1 MSMCFARFQ
10 QYACTLLIV
19 TVCSVLSFSQNS
31 HVIANSTPRLP
42 AHAQIVGPADASKTI
57 SITVWLKQ
65 RNKSEL
71 DEVVRQMYRPGSPSY
86 HRWLT
91 RDQYN
96 ARYAPSAQDA
106 KAVSDFLTSR
116 GLKVSSVDKANHY
129 VVAEGRIGNVQS
141 ALHVQLSQVR
151 VDGELRRVNMSDP
164 IIEGAAGA
172 AVASV
177 QGLTDRVFKPHSK
190 RPIDPDTHKPFAAV
204 PLATATPNGAFF
216 SGNCLRSPQSRS
228 FTTNGGFPKATYK
241 GNRYGQ
247 DIDSAQPNLPPCGY
261 DPAELQSAY
270 GLTSLFQ
277 KGWDGSGQTVV
288 IVDAFGSPTIRKDA
302 NTFSKFYGLP
312 ALNASNF
319 QVIKVG
325 VATGCTPADGCD
337 PASWVEETTLDVE
350 YVHAVAPKANI
361 ILIEAKDN
369 TFTNLDLAVFLAA
382 SNQLGSVISNSY
394 GAPEVL
400 LSPAELLVQDSNNQ
414 LAAALGASANYSTG
428 DDGDYFVATGG
439 AFRSV
444 SSPAVSPYATAIGGT
459 SLFLNSAKT
468 KIKLQTG
475 WGNNETRIVNTTA
488 EGSTPV
494 VPPLNLGF
502 VFGAGGGTS
511 EFFAKPSYQK
521 SLPGAGRSI
530 PDISY
535 VGDPFTGV
543 EIILTDPASGGLVV
557 EVIGGTSLSCPM
569 FSGMWAI
576 ANQAAGAPL
585 GQAAPLLYTLPTGA
599 ITDVIDASSTSNVT
613 GTIKTSAT
621 TSIAVSADDLAA
633 PLENTTSYFSAMY
646 NSPFSTRWFVLTF
659 GTDSSLTTGV
669 GWDNVTGLGTP
680 NGLTFV
686 KDVVAAAP

>member
-1 MSMCFARFQ
+1 MSMCLARFQ
-10 QYACTLLIV
+10 QYACTLFVI

-42 AHAQIVGPADASKTI
+42 AHAQILGPSDAAKTI

-71 DEVVRQMYRPGSPSY
+71 DQVVREMYRPGSPSY
-86 HRWLT
+86 HHWLT

-96 ARYAPSAQDA
+96 ARYAPSAADA

-116 GLKVSSVDKANHY
+116 GLKVSSADKANHY
-129 VVAEGRIGNVQS
+129 VVAEGRIGAIQT

-151 VDGELRRVNMSDP
+151 VNGEVRRVNTSDP
-164 IIEGAAGA
+164 MIEGAAGA

-190 RPIDPDTHKPFAAV
+190 RPVDPDTGKPFAAV
-204 PLATATPNGAFF
+204 PLATPGPNGAFF

-247 DIDSAQPNLPPCGY
+247 DIDSPEPNLPPCGY
-261 DPAELQSAY
+261 GPADVQKAY
-270 GLTSLFQ
+270 GMTALYQ
-277 KGWDGSGQTVV
+277 KGWNGSGQTVV
-288 IVDAFGSPTIRKDA
+288 IVDAFGSPTIRRDA
-302 NTFSKFYGLP
+302 NTFSSFYGLP
-312 ALNASNF
+312 ALNPKNF
-319 QVIKVG
+319 QIIKVG
-325 VATGCTPADGCD
+325 VPTGCTRADGCK
-337 PASWVEETTLDVE
+337 PADWVAETTLDVE
-350 YVHAVAPKANI
+350 YVHAMAPKANI

-382 SNQLGSVISNSY
+382 SNQLGTNISNSY
-394 GAPEVL
+394 GAPEIL
-400 LSPAELLVQDSNNQ
+400 LSPAELTVQDTNNQ

-428 DDGDYFVATGG
+428 DDGDFFVASGG
-439 AFRSV
+439 AFNSV
-444 SSPAVSPYATAIGGT
+444 SSPAISPFATAVGGT

-468 KIKLQTG
+468 KINLQTG
-475 WGNNETRIVNTTA
+475 WGNNETRIVNRVT

-494 VPPLNLGF
+494 KPPLNLGF
-502 VFGAGGGTS
+502 VFGAGGGAS
-511 EFFAKPSYQK
+511 EVFAKPSYQR
-521 SLPGAGRSI
+521 SLPGSARMI

-535 VGDPFTGV
+535 VADPFTGV
-543 EIILTDPASGGLVV
+543 EIILTDPTAGLVV
-557 EVIGGTSLSCPM
+557 EVIGGTSLACPM

-576 ANQAAGAPL
+576 ANQAAGSPL
-585 GQAAPLLYTLPTGA
+585 GQAAPLLYGLPTGA
-599 ITDVIDASSTSNVT
+599 ITDVIDATSTSNVT
-613 GTIKTSAT
+613 GTIKTSPTA
-621 TSIAVSADDLAA
+621 SIAVSADDLAA

-659 GTDSSLTTGV
+659 GTDSSLTTGL

-686 KDVVAAAP
+686 NDVVAAVP

>member
-1 MSMCFARFQ
+1 MSKCIVRFK
-10 QYACTLLIV
+10 QYAGIPVLIL
-19 TVCSVLSFSQNS
+19 VCSVLSFSQNS

-42 AHAQIVGPADASKTI
+42 AHAQILGPADASKTI

-65 RNKSEL
+65 RNKAEL

-96 ARYAPSAQDA
+96 SRYAPNAQDA

-116 GLKVSSVDKANHY
+116 GLKVSSVDKTNHY
-129 VVAEGRIGNVQS
+129 VVAEGRIGVVQS

-151 VDGELRRVNMSDP
+151 LNGEVRRVNMSNP
-164 IIEGAAGA
+164 IIEGPAGA

-190 RPIDPDTHKPFAAV
+190 RPLDPETKKPFAGV
-204 PLATATPNGAFF
+204 PLATAGPNGAFF

-247 DIDSAQPNLPPCGY
+247 DIDSPQPNLPPCGY
-261 DPAELQSAY
+261 GPADVQKAY
-270 GLTSLFQ
+270 GMTSLYQ

-302 NTFSKFYGLP
+302 NTFSSFYGLP
-312 ALNASNF
+312 ALNAKNF
-319 QVIKVG
+319 QIIKVG

-337 PASWVEETTLDVE
+337 PAGWIGETTLDVE
-350 YVHAVAPKANI
+350 YVHAMAPKANI

-382 SNQLGSVISNSY
+382 SNQLGTNISNSY
-394 GAPEVL
+394 GAPEIL
-400 LSPAELLVQDSNNQ
+400 LSPAELTVQDTNNQ

-428 DDGDYFVATGG
+428 DDGDYFVASGG
-439 AFRSV
+439 GFTSV
-444 SSPAVSPYATAIGGT
+444 SSPAISPFATAVGGT

-475 WGNNETRIVNTTA
+475 WGTNETRIVNTIA

-502 VFGAGGGTS
+502 VFGAGGGAS
-511 EFFAKPSYQK
+511 EFFAKPSYQS
-521 SLPGAGRSI
+521 SLPGSARMI

-535 VGDPFTGV
+535 VADPFTGV
-543 EIILTDPASGGLVV
+543 EIILTDPTAGLVV
-557 EVIGGTSLSCPM
+557 EVIGGTSLACPM

-585 GQAAPLLYTLPTGA
+585 GQAAPMLYGLPSGA
-599 ITDVIDASSTSNVT
+599 ITDVIDATSTSNVT
-613 GTIKTSAT
+613 GTIKTSPTA
-621 TSIAVSADDLAA
+621 SIAVSADALAA